1 MYRNVKR
8 QRHTYICIHA
18 VPLNTD
24 RPSGHTVQKIH
35 RPHWAIFGLPAH
47 SRGRRDTCKNEQ
59 KPCILQRSLTPRS
72 ITSDTVIRPVKLP
85 KILDLGSLP
94 EIDWR
99 YNVKDQIV
107 LPYVGVSV
115 ALLAALVIPVQ
126 RAHVHVDS
134 ALAHTLDVEAANIL
148 GVVENIVRREDLLH
162 TFALADV
169 REHVAEHTRL
179 AASHEVREKVHT
191 STLTAAVILL
201 VGHIYSVLLVRRR
214 EPILGKARGGWGR
227 YYDHQVPRLRAI
239 IFRAL
244 TEIRTRVRRVD
255 IPPASAVVEFGRRLA
270 RYLHVRYLHRGCAHT
285 VDLPQVRYGIGYI
298 TMSLGRM
305 NTAVGEYHRGR
316 YVADDLLNER
326 RGGKYA

>member
-8 QRHTYICIHA
+8 QRHTCICIHA

-24 RPSGHTVQKIH
+24 RPSGHTIQKIH
-35 RPHWAIFGLPAH
+35 RPHWAIFGLLAH

-115 ALLAALVIPVQ
+115 ALLAALVIPIQ
-126 RAHVHVDS
+126 RAQVHVDG
-134 ALAHTLDVEAANIL
+134 ALAHTLDVEAANIP
-148 GVVENIVRREDLLH
+148 GEVENIVRREDLLH

-179 AASHEVREKVHT
+179 AASLEVWKKSIPPSHFGSDPLDRT
-191 STLTAAVILL
+191 YI
-201 VGHIYSVLLVRRR
+201 RR
-214 EPILGKARGGWGR
+214 IAGKA
-227 YYDHQVPRLRAI
+227 PRSDTRQGAWRLGSILRPSGAPSPCNNI
-239 IFRAL
+239 SRPERN
-244 TEIRTRVRRVD
+244 TYQST
-255 IPPASAVVEFGRRLA
+255 A
-270 RYLHVRYLHRGCAHT
+270 R
-285 VDLPQVRYGIGYI
+285 
-298 TMSLGRM
+298 
-305 NTAVGEYHRGR
+305 
-316 YVADDLLNER
+316 
-326 RGGKYA
+326 